1 MSDKLHGLTVF
12 VQPRV
17 TTELRLDRNRPRQAL
32 WSWSLF
38 GAEICELQ
46 LRLPGSNG
54 VEQTSRNVV
63 PRVDSVWGCAATSG
77 R

>member
-32 WSWSLF
+32 WSFSLF
-38 GAEICELQ
+38 GAEICEYRCGYL
-46 LRLPGSNG
+46 
-54 VEQTSRNVV
+54 
-63 PRVDSVWGCAATSG
+63 G
-77 R
+77 RWMKR